1 MEMSS
6 SRLPRVR
13 EPRPEPP
20 ARHRSGSAY
29 RRSIRRFGIFF
40 VDFDQAS
47 LLQSRATLQ
56 ELLKGTTMKYKSLG
70 LTVLLTALAGSAL
83 AQTQVS
89 GTLKCGKGGTD
100 YNVEVGDHP
109 GHVLMLTKGACTWT
123 APLEIAG
130 LKSTAY
136 SGAGT
141 SEIDGP
147 KAQERGYGVITMDN
161 GDKAYARY
169 QDTGTVTEGGKTITF
184 EGTWSFT
191 GGSGKLK
198 GLKGK
203 GTYKGSVVDGEA
215 TDQIEGE
222 YSLPGAGATGK

>member
-1 MEMSS
+1 
-6 SRLPRVR
+6 
-13 EPRPEPP
+13 
-20 ARHRSGSAY
+20 
-29 RRSIRRFGIFF
+29 
-40 VDFDQAS
+40 
-47 LLQSRATLQ
+47 
-56 ELLKGTTMKYKSLG
+56 MKYKSLG
-70 LTVLLTALAGSAL
+70 LTVLLSAFAGSAL

-89 GTLKCGKGGTD
+89 GTLKCGDKAGTE
-100 YNVEVGDHP
+100 YTVEVGDHP
-109 GHVLMLTKGACTWT
+109 GHVLRLSKSPCTWT

-136 SGAGT
+136 SGAAAA
-141 SEIDGP
+141 EIDGP
-147 KAQERGYGVITMDN
+147 KAQARGYAVITMDN
-161 GDKAYARY
+161 GDKAYAHY

-203 GTYKGSVVDGEA
+203 GTYKGSFTDGAA

-222 YSLPGAGATGK
+222 YTLPGASATAK